1 MKTRNGFITFWLWF
15 MIIANLFSAILL
27 IRNFVASFDFLFGD
41 FKILTIISVI
51 SGVFGSLCYI
61 ISAAKLL
68 NWKKSGFRLMMVVA
82 IILMGVNT
90 AVFFLLDKA
99 ASDAGI
105 GGVSFGPNT
114 LYTIAGG
121 ILSLIVLRAILGI
134 KKDGVSCWSQLE

>member
-15 MIIANLFSAILL
+15 MIIANLFTAIVL
-27 IRNFVASFDFLFGD
+27 IFNFVQSFDFLFGD
-41 FKILTIISVI
+41 FKTLTIISFI
-51 SGVFGSLCYI
+51 SGLFGSLCYI

-68 NWKKSGFRLMMVVA
+68 NWKKSGFHLMMVVA

-105 GGVSFGPNT
+105 GGFHFGPNT

-121 ILSLIVLRAILGI
+121 ALGLLVLRGILAL